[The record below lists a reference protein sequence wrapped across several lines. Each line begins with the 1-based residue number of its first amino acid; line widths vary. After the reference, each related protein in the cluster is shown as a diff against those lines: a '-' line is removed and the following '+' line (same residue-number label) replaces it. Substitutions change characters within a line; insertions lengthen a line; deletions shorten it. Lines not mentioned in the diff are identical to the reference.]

1 MPIPRLYIANKY
13 FCLSISLG
21 INLVSVILI
30 SEATLVVLYNTG
42 FHLNF
47 STRLL
52 DQLALVGSPS
62 CKMKEENF
70 KQWCIKLKIPDN

>member
-1 MPIPRLYIANKY
+1 MHIPRFYIANKY
-13 FCLSISLG
+13 FYLSTFLG
-21 INLVSVILI
+21 TNLVSVILI
-30 SEATLVVLYNTG
+30 SDATLAVLYSTG

-52 DQLALVGSPS
+52 DQLALTGSPS

-70 KQWCIKLKIPDN
+70 